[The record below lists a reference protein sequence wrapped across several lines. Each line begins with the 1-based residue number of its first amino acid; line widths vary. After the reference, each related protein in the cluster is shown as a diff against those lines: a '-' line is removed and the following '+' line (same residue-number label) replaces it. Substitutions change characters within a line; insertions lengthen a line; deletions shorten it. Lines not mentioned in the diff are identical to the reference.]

1 MPTIAEIRA
10 QYPKSTA
17 GKTDWDIVQDVARA
31 NKADLWDVA
40 QAYGVEVPAEENG
53 FADSVQGGIGKQVAS
68 VGAAIKGDTGAWIER
83 TGRGIAERN
92 PVEGSGIFEASS
104 GVVLVIVLAFL
115 ARWSISKFHTL
126 KAKAGTTPLVSDL
139 VAPITAVPLS
149 VDDESIYAAIADELE
164 SGQVVKGLWTKVSAE
179 CNFDEAKMK
188 ATYIKRR
195 FVDLKSKAKS

>member
-1 MPTIAEIRA
+1 MPTIADVRDK
-10 QYPKSTA
+10 YPIATQR
-17 GKTDWDIVQDVARA
+17 KTDWDIVQEVASA

-40 QAYGVEVPAEENG
+40 QAYGVEVPAEEKG
-53 FADSVQGGIGKQVAS
+53 FVDSVQGGMGKQIAS

-92 PVEGSGIFEASS
+92 PVEGAGIFEATS
-104 GVVLVIVLAFL
+104 GVVLVIALYFL
-115 ARWSISKFHTL
+115 ARWSNSKFHTL
-126 KAKAGTTPLVSDL
+126 KAKAATTPLVSDL
-139 VAPITAVPLS
+139 VAPITAGLMS
-149 VDDESIYAAIADELE
+149 DDDETIYAAIADEIE

-179 CNFDEAKMK
+179 CNFDEAKTK